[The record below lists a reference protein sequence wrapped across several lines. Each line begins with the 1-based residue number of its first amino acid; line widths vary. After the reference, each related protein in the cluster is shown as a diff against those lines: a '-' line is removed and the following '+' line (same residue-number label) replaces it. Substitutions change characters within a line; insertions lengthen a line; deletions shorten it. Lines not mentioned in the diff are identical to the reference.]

1 MKARSLFWLG
11 AAAAAAAL
19 FSGVTVP
26 AAWPGPGAEPV
37 GRSGTNRLVT
47 PVNQIVTPLGR
58 QIELPG
64 LRPQALALS
73 PDGRLLAVAGKTS
86 EVVLLD
92 AATGAIR
99 QRVGL

>member
-1 MKARSLFWLG
+1 MKSHSVSWLAAV
-11 AAAAAAAL
+11 AAAGGLVWTTPAGAGSPDAA
-19 FSGVTVP
+19 
-26 AAWPGPGAEPV
+26 AEPV
-37 GRSGTNRLVT
+37 GRSGPNRLVT

-58 QIELPG
+58 QVELPG